1 MHDKKVV
8 QAAFALALLLCLGL
22 FVWLLVLLVK
32 EDERAVQGINEQP
45 TEIANGTGST
55 GSGSGSGSDG
65 EDEPADVTSDEP
77 VDDPGDSDPDPEEDP
92 EVDPPAPEFVKW
104 VTQDKLV
111 GFIGKYGQSVFIADG
126 GMVVAEGDS
135 SMYPGLTIS
144 RQLLARGES
153 ETAEQAYARVV
164 EDLMAEMTVQQTCRR
179 EVIDGVAADCYSVL
193 EDRTQ
198 WKVNTLI
205 LDHYV
210 IMIKTKMNDVNGGYI
225 FENLN
230 WFPDAAF
237 QEGSYTITPS
247 TI

>member
-8 QAAFALALLLCLGL
+8 QFAFALALLLCLGL
-22 FVWLLVLLVK
+22 LVWLLVLLVK
-32 EDERAVQGINEQP
+32 EDERAVQEINEQP
-45 TEIANGTGST
+45 AEIANGNGS
-55 GSGSGSGSDG
+55 SGSGSSSDSEG
-65 EDEPADVTSDEP
+65 EDEPTEVTPDEP
-77 VDDPGDSDPDPEEDP
+77 VDDPGDTDPDP

-111 GFIGKYGQSVFIADG
+111 GFIGKHGQSVFVADG

-144 RQLLARGES
+144 RQLLTQGES
-153 ETAEQAYARVV
+153 ETAEEAYARVV
-164 EDLMAEMTVQQTCRR
+164 ADMMEVMVVLESCRR
-179 EVIDGVAADCYSVL
+179 VTIDGVAADCYAVTESRAQWVVHTLVL
-193 EDRTQ
+193 DR
-198 WKVNTLI
+198 
-205 LDHYV
+205 YV
-210 IMIKTKMNDVNGGYI
+210 VLVKRKHNDINGGYI